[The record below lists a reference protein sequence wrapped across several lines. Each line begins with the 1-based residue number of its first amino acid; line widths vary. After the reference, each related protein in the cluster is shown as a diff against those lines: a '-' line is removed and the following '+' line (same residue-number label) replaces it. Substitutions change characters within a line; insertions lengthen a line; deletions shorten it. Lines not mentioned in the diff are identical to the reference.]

1 MTWSLPSAAG
11 QRPAA
16 AYTLR
21 THSTGPRSQ
30 RSTVPPTVSGAKN
43 RVTPPD
49 QRLHGRPGATTTGWR
64 QSCSTPTPRQRLK
77 PR

>member
-21 THSTGPRSQ
+21 THSTGAQIPAQ
-30 RSTVPPTVSGAKN
+30 HGAAD
-43 RVTPPD
+43 RVGC
-49 QRLHGRPGATTTGWR
+49 QEPGHAA
-64 QSCSTPTPRQRLK
+64 
-77 PR
+77 